1 MSEYSQRKKKTER
14 SFEVTGFGWC
24 VYIIGLVL
32 LFIEF
37 GVYNGAA
44 TFYTKFLYKRHC
56 YEKEYETRI
65 DRDCQILEV
74 TKDFSD
80 INNYKDPVYFVT
92 FKEIETGKEFK
103 EVFLQSPGKKG
114 EIQKLGVKK
123 GIFFGENVKKPE
135 LNTDKKGMYTG
146 LLIGTPIISLV
157 LVFLGCGITLEIY
170 KDEHYNKEPVLIRRG
185 INKEPDLNLGH
196 RIWDILYF
204 TPVIAMACTSLIIW
218 ILV

>member
-92 FKEIETGKEFK
+92 FKEIETGKE
-103 EVFLQSPGKKG
+103 
-114 EIQKLGVKK
+114 
-123 GIFFGENVKKPE
+123 
-135 LNTDKKGMYTG
+135 
-146 LLIGTPIISLV
+146 
-157 LVFLGCGITLEIY
+157 
-170 KDEHYNKEPVLIRRG
+170 
-185 INKEPDLNLGH
+185 
-196 RIWDILYF
+196 
-204 TPVIAMACTSLIIW
+204 
-218 ILV
+218 